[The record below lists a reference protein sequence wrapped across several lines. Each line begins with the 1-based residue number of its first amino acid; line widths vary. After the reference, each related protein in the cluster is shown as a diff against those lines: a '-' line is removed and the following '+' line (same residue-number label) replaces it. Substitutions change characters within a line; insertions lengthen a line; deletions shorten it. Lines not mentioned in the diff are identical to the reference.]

1 MLSRLVLGLGPTAA
15 DLLDAISD
23 ARGELAVVTRD
34 EHRAE
39 TLRADGINVLEAD
52 PADPSVLANLDLHPE
67 SVIVASE
74 DPEQNADT
82 TTAARDCFPDAFLL
96 AYAGRGATAD
106 QRDRLDSVA
115 DRLVTPEA
123 VVTGYVTQSVGDEGT
138 RARQLHQVL
147 RDIDDHL
154 AVVTHDNPD
163 PDAIAS
169 AVALGALAERA
180 DCEVTLCYYGE
191 ISHQENR
198 AFVNLL
204 EFDLRNL
211 DADSPDELEAFDA
224 FALVDHSRA
233 GVNDQLPPETPIDIV
248 IDHHPPRVPIEARFV
263 DLRSGVGAT
272 STLLVDYLQRF
283 NVDIPTHIA
292 TGLLFGIQVDTKDFR
307 REVAAADFEA
317 AAHLVTNADMAT
329 LQRIEDPSVSPETL
343 SVIGRA
349 IANRDQEGSVLLT
362 GVGEISDRD
371 ALAQAA
377 DRLLDLEGV
386 QATMVYG
393 VVDGTIYASA
403 RARGADIDLGE
414 ALRDAFGQIGSAGGH
429 ADMAGAQIDLGMITV
444 DDREESLEEIVRSIV
459 SNRFLDAI
467 QSRSHRLLGR
477 VYARADYDVAAFT
490 ESTALSQDSEDTPAT
505 AEGASGESGDDST
518 ADWNSDVMFLE
529 NGDEGSG
536 GESKQ
541 ADDAADPTDDET
553 EQGEDSPETLVEPDD
568 SEPL

>member
-23 ARGELAVVTRD
+23 DRGDLTVVTRD

-52 PADPSVLANLDLHPE
+52 QTDPAVLGGLDCRPE
-67 SVIVASE
+67 SVVVASE
-74 DPEQNADT
+74 DPERNADAA
-82 TTAARDCFPDAFLL
+82 TAARDCFPDAFLL

-106 QRDRLDSVA
+106 QRARLDSAA
-115 DRLVTPEA
+115 DRLVSPET
-123 VVTGYVTQSVGDEGT
+123 VVADHVVQSVGDEGT
-138 RARQLHQVL
+138 RARQLNQVL
-147 RDIDDHL
+147 RDIDGHL

-180 DCEVTLCYYGE
+180 GCEVTVCYYGE

-211 DADSPDELEAFDA
+211 DADSSEALAEFDG

-233 GVNDQLPPETPIDIV
+233 GVNDQLPPETDIDIV

-283 NVDIPTHIA
+283 DVEISTPIA

-307 REVAAADFEA
+307 REVSAADFEA
-317 AAHLVTNADMAT
+317 AAHLVTDADMAT

-349 IANRDQEGSVLLT
+349 ISNRDQEGSVLLT

-386 QATMVYG
+386 QTTMVYG
-393 VVDGTIYASA
+393 VVDGTIYVSA

-429 ADMAGAQIDLGMITV
+429 ADMAGAQIDLGMMDTV
-444 DDREESLEEIVRSIV
+444 DEREESLEEIVRSIV
-459 SNRFLDAI
+459 SDRFLDAI

-477 VYARADYDVAAFT
+477 VYARSDYDVAAFT
-490 ESTALSQDSEDTPAT
+490 ESTAIREDGDDALTT
-505 AEGASGESGDDST
+505 TGDASESGGNT
-518 ADWNSDVMFLE
+518 AGDWNSDVTGLE
-529 NGDEGSG
+529 NGDE
-536 GESKQ
+536 EPNPE
-541 ADDAADPTDDET
+541 DAAEPRDGEGEQTTD
-553 EQGEDSPETLVEPDD
+553 GPERLVESDD
-568 SEPL
+568 SEPS